1 MAVIINLKEIFAT
14 DSQVEVSSKV
24 NFNFNQLIA
33 LGIGGAGPIGATGS
47 IGPAGPIG
55 PIGPAGPVGSTIYGT
70 TPVTAAASAP
80 SGVPTGISNGDIL
93 ITADKVLKR
102 VATSGSNIYGWDVLT
117 DFNVLVQSALGTNI
131 SPYVRLGSTSRI
143 VKPRVTAGLDLTNSS
158 TTGDPNVAIPGLGNN
173 YQTVLYNFNELKTRS
188 LAIVGSSIA
197 ASSNS
202 STEVSFN
209 ASSSAVV
216 GLTSNTITVSAGHG
230 LSTGQ
235 FVTYSNEGGTSIGGL
250 TNNGGYYVYAASST
264 VFSLCETSAQA
275 IAGTPVIDLTS
286 LGNSGTPH
294 KFITYPAA
302 IDGIFPQTANLS
314 IYSFY
319 NNTASPAKE
328 FETSSTAKGY
338 RGQLELGSLDTL
350 PTAYNGVTA
359 QNFLISPSF
368 ENLRIRKYRIGG
380 FSVSG
385 GSAANPGNYMLRAE
399 YDISSTGSEVT
410 ESFAPR
416 RNSEHVWKIN
426 KAGIS
431 QAFGRTLEMKFTNS
445 FILDNTESTSIEID
459 GIFLKRGTFF
469 SGSGSLAYIG
479 FGFDATDSSKVKLV
493 VDGVSFLELQSTNI
507 NLAATRVNALGIP
520 LGGVNDNR
528 VYISK
533 NPAAGTN
540 TVAEQSGYLLTFRSI
555 STGSDPLEGTRF
567 GGISA
572 QKNFNGTPSGGI
584 LPNTTD
590 LAGVMLE
597 VDEGYEMNP
606 SGLSLVGINETTRVA
621 FHVNRLTLG
630 AERRAYINSKGH
642 LIFDWDDAKTSSF
655 NRDVLIAPRTVTNSL
670 DTVGVTMRIQGGA
683 GYQGGL
689 SATVGGKVSINGGN
703 GKTIFFDTGTK
714 GNVYLQSSTS
724 GDGFYKNAYGV
735 FVGAPESATSPASFT
750 VYPNALSPFG
760 PFAANT
766 ETVRV
771 LDTTLTPRFTLNNDG
786 EATSGLRFP
795 ATQNNSGDLYTLDRY
810 AEGEWTPLITGD
822 TSHTTY
828 SSGGQWT
835 RVGRDLHVQGWI
847 RQDGSPGVS
856 LTAAGSNHIVLSGLP
871 EGVSSFR
878 LNDARVGVWTEV
890 NNNSSLS
897 EATRFFGS
905 GNVRTGNVVHSYHH
919 STSGLASFKLWFVGY
934 ATSNPQIDN
943 PLALNIGQ
951 RTITFSLVWKFST

>member
-33 LGIGGAGPIGATGS
+33 LGIGQAGPIGAIGP

-70 TPVTAAASAP
+70 TPATAAASVP

-93 ITADKVLKR
+93 ITADKVLKK

-197 ASSNS
+197 SSSNS
-202 STEVSFN
+202 STELSFN

-216 GLTSNTITVSAGHG
+216 GLTANTITVSAGHG

-426 KAGIS
+426 KAGMS
-431 QAFGRTLEMKFTNS
+431 QAFGRTLEMKFTNG
-445 FILDNTESTSIEID
+445 FILDNTESTSIKID

-469 SGSGSLAYIG
+469 SGSSSLAYVG
-479 FGFDATDSSKVKLV
+479 FGFDHTDSSKVKLV

-533 NPAAGTN
+533 NPDASTN
-540 TVAEQSGYLLTFRSI
+540 TIAEQSGYLLTFRSI
-555 STGSDPLEGTRF
+555 STGSNPLEGTRF

-572 QKNFNGTPSGGI
+572 QKNFNGTPSGGS
-584 LPNTTD
+584 LFNTTD

-597 VDEGYEMNP
+597 VDEGYDMNP
-606 SGLSLVGINETTRVA
+606 SPLSLVGINETTRVA
-621 FHVNRLTLG
+621 FHVNRLGLG

-642 LIFDWDDAKTSSF
+642 LIFDWDDAKTSSI
-655 NRDVLIAPRTVTNSL
+655 NRDVLIAPRTVTNPL
-670 DTVGVTMRIQGGA
+670 DTVGVIMRIQGGA

-689 SATVGGKVSINGGN
+689 SATVGGKVSISGGN
-703 GKTIFFDTGTK
+703 GKSIFFDVGTK

-724 GDGFYKNAYGV
+724 GDGTYKNAYGV
-735 FVGAPESATSPASFT
+735 FVGAAESATSPASFT
-750 VYPNALSPFG
+750 VYPNVNPVGG

-771 LDTTLTPRFTLNNDG
+771 LDTTWTPRFTLNNAG

-795 ATQNNSGDLYTLDRY
+795 STFIPSADLYTLDRY
-810 AEGEWTPLITGD
+810 AEGDWTPTIVGS
-822 TSHTTY
+822 TSHTSY

-835 RVGRDLHVQGWI
+835 RTGRVMHLSGWI
-847 RQDGSPGVS
+847 RQTVLASSPPSGVN
-856 LTAAGSNHIVLSGLP
+856 LHHIAIPGLP
-871 EGVSSFR
+871 DGVSSFR
-878 LNDARVGVWTEV
+878 LNDARVGTWTE
-890 NNNSSLS
+890 LS
-897 EATRFFGS
+897 NDDLLSDEQRFFGTS
-905 GNVRTGNVVHSYHH
+905 SNTVRTGTVVHSYHVEA
-919 STSGLASFKLWFVGY
+919 TGYTQFRLYFVGQGTY
-934 ATSNPQIDN
+934 N
-943 PLALNIGQ
+943 PLVLPSAVVTKTVLFNLFWQFG
-951 RTITFSLVWKFST
+951 